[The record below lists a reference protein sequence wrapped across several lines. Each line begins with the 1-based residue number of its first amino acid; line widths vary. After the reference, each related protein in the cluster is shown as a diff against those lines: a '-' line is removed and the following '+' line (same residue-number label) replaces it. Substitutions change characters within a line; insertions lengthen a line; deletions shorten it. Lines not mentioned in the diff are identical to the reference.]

1 MPSAGVAGVR
11 LECTAESRS
20 GAALALDVVAVNAG
34 DEPARDV
41 RPEVVYA
48 HQTYSGEAAALD
60 PGARR
65 EWQIPLAPPGAPG
78 PLAATAHVHYLDALA
93 RGDARAPRRRLA
105 ARARP
110 VRGGLPG
117 RLVIGTVLHPR
128 SCGAAP
134 RP

>member
-1 MPSAGVAGVR
+1 MAARAVALAVAGAALLAMPSAGVAGVR

-65 EWQIPLAPPGAPG
+65 EW
-78 PLAATAHVHYLDALA
+78 
-93 RGDARAPRRRLA
+93 
-105 ARARP
+105 
-110 VRGGLPG
+110 
-117 RLVIGTVLHPR
+117 
-128 SCGAAP
+128 
-134 RP
+134 